1 MSVGPHNIKISKV
14 GRYFYSLLDNRTIL
28 GAKSEKEV
36 MEKTLPVLAILIKS
50 LCKNANIK
58 TIKYAN
64 NNLDSILQYIKKNLE
79 PAEIF
84 VLEMKPDEI
93 TDNKPPVDTPTI
105 TANILNSYK
114 ESLKK
119 FGETVENIHHSS
131 DILLKTHL
139 AKDLWG
145 NKGVTEVFNSIKAD
159 IAPLNYDD
167 FESNLEHSENHIK
180 ALDLLLNRKLPVQTK
195 EIAGKVIEGFSE
207 IKSFMSVLAQS
218 LQNLYTMDSTFQ
230 KHTGYPATWFLCSST
245 FMDFLFEYENL
256 IEHLIKS
263 ADIEQFLIEP
273 LLVLKIKTGA

>member
-1 MSVGPHNIKISKV
+1 
-14 GRYFYSLLDNRTIL
+14 
-28 GAKSEKEV
+28 
-36 MEKTLPVLAILIKS
+36 
-50 LCKNANIK
+50 
-58 TIKYAN
+58 
-64 NNLDSILQYIKKNLE
+64 
-79 PAEIF
+79 
-84 VLEMKPDEI
+84 MKPDEI